1 MHAVTTDDPRRAKAA
16 LRQRVRVVRDQ
27 LAPDYR
33 RAAASAIA
41 DALDREVFTALAPG
55 AIVAA
60 YAAIRSE
67 VDSAPFAARARG
79 RGLRVAYPRIT
90 ADHELAFALA
100 DRADLAPGPMGIP
113 EPEASA
119 PPLDL
124 AAIDV
129 FVIPAIAFDP
139 TGARLGW
146 GGGYYDRTL
155 ARAPHARRVGV
166 AFASQLV
173 ASVPTDGHDQRVHLI
188 VTEVA
193 LHRCA

>member
-1 MHAVTTDDPRRAKAA
+1 MTTDDPARAKAT
-16 LRQRVRVVRDQ
+16 LRQRVRMARDQ

-33 RAAASAIA
+33 QAAATAIA
-41 DALDREVFTALAPG
+41 DAIDREVFAALAPG
-55 AIVAA
+55 AIVAL

-67 VDSAPFAARARG
+67 VDSAPIAARASA
-79 RGLRVAYPRIT
+79 RGLTLAYPRIE
-90 ADHELAFALA
+90 ADRELAFAIV
-100 DRADLAPGPMGIP
+100 DREALTPGAMGIP
-113 EPEASA
+113 APVASA
-119 PPLDL
+119 P
-124 AAIDV
+124 AIDPGAIDI

-139 TGARLGW
+139 SGARLGW
-146 GGGYYDRTL
+146 GGGYYDRIL